1 MKRVWYLTVALAALV
16 MAGATPA
23 PAAAEKAVCLVCSV
37 KEGASEPEEVK
48 AWRTYEGTRYGFCS
62 EKCAGEFDADA
73 AAYVPPTL
81 PRPAPELSVADL
93 AGKPVTWKSLEG
105 RVVLVD
111 FWATWCGPC
120 RKSMPEL
127 QALHEKYSARGFT
140 VLGVSI
146 DEGNAAAKVKKFVSS
161 KKIRY
166 PIAVDSEKTP
176 TWERYRVKA
185 VPAAFLVDRNGQ
197 VVAQWTG
204 TSVDAADLEARLA
217 TLLAPT
223 D

>member
-1 MKRVWYLTVALAALV
+1 MKRVWYLMAVLAALIV
-16 MAGATPA
+16 GAR
-23 PAAAEKAVCLVCSV
+23 PAAAEKALCLVCSV
-37 KEGASEPEEVK
+37 KEGASHEEEVK

-62 EKCAGEFDADA
+62 EKCASEFDADA
-73 AAYVPPTL
+73 AAYVPPVL

-146 DEGNAAAKVKKFVSS
+146 DEGNAAAKVKKFVAAR
-161 KKIRY
+161 KIRY

-185 VPAAFLVDRNGQ
+185 VPAAFLVDQKGQ

-204 TSVDAADLEARLA
+204 TSVDAADLEARLGA
-217 TLLAPT
+217 LLKPT